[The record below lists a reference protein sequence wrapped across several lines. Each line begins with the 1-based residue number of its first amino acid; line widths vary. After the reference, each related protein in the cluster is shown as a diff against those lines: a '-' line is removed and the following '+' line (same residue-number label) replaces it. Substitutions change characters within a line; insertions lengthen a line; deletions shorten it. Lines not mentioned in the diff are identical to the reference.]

1 VGEYS
6 KQSPAPTSLAAAVPD
21 EAVVAGGCLSFQ
33 PKPAGK
39 TVPPRLCDLDKTQR
53 SPFVAIKAYRATRQL
68 LKVNSTQPPF
78 FYQLVFESF
87 DADGSRPQQTSK
99 LVNRQERMSAD
110 EVQQLLAPAR
120 WSTPRARG
128 LCSAISR
135 HTS

>member
-1 VGEYS
+1 
-6 KQSPAPTSLAAAVPD
+6 
-21 EAVVAGGCLSFQ
+21 
-33 PKPAGK
+33 
-39 TVPPRLCDLDKTQR
+39 VPPRLCDLDKTQR

-110 EVQQLLAPAR
+110 EVQQLLAPAHR
-120 WSTPRARG
+120 TPRARG
-128 LCSAISR
+128 LSSAISR